1 MISHIYV
8 KSYLQ
13 PDKKKSTRQKT
24 EELPAYTS
32 SAISRAK
39 TQPCAAMTASCFKF
53 TRPLEYSSIT
63 PAMVS
68 ERIVD
73 INVCITQKYTRRSFT
88 IATWHMPLDEAV
100 RKLRKEKFTLRPKIR
115 AEIPDNMKVY
125 YCPSELSV
133 CGASRRDYSSDP
145 NLRRTHSSSSCS
157 VPHACRAASD
167 SDLNQVAVG
176 NAMGQKMPSIEITMP
191 PPEEELEDALR
202 QIMVMEKG
210 ERSRSE
216 SSDRSRSND
225 EVVEMYDL
233 DGVDESNTIQ
243 VEVYKTNSA
252 MREKSV
258 GLREV
263 KIVDGAVARTSNDQ
277 AVNVEETDCSVKTDS
292 GRLRQV
298 KIVGGESIKD
308 VVIPMHEGR
317 SSRVELGSTGETI
330 EMSSLDRYLS
340 TDASLT
346 AGKQKRSRKTK
357 TVPKQEDNF

>member
-53 TRPLEYSSIT
+53 TRPLEYSGVT

-73 INVCITQKYTRRSFT
+73 VNVCITQKYTRRSFT

-100 RKLRKEKFTLRPKIR
+100 RKLRKEKFTLRPKIG
-115 AEIPDNMKVY
+115 AGIPENMKVY
-125 YCPSELSV
+125 YSPSELSV
-133 CGASRRDYSSDP
+133 GPSRRDYSSDP

-216 SSDRSRSND
+216 SSDRSRAKD

-233 DGVDESNTIQ
+233 DGVGETNSIQ

-263 KIVDGAVARTSNDQ
+263 TIVDGAVARTSNDQ
-277 AVNVEETDCSVKTDS
+277 AVNVEETDCSVKTHS
-292 GRLRQV
+292 ARLCQV
-298 KIVGGESIKD
+298 KTVGAEYCKD
-308 VVIPMHEGR
+308 VVIPMHEVR
-317 SSRVELGSTGETI
+317 PSRVELGSMAEAI
-330 EMSSLDRYLS
+330 EMSSLDHFLS
-340 TDASLT
+340 ADASLT
-346 AGKQKRSRKTK
+346 VGKQKRSRTKK